1 MLLGYPKTPG
11 VKDNFRGIP
20 LPPRPTDDDSE
31 LLKRA
36 RKARERSKNV
46 DSLDNYEAAFP
57 GAIS

>member
-11 VKDNFRGIP
+11 VKDNFRGVP
-20 LPPRPTDDDSE
+20 LPPLPTSDAE
-31 LLKRA
+31 FLKRA
-36 RKARERSKNV
+36 RKARKRSKNV